1 MPIFAQNDISENVF
15 GWSYSELN
23 DKFEYL
29 NSLKFFDVIKAHKR
43 NSIAEMMS
51 REDKKVFLKEYLFVY
66 FFFSDSIY

>member
-1 MPIFAQNDISENVF
+1 MPIFSQNDISENVF

-23 DKFEYL
+23 DKFDYL

-51 REDKKVFLKEYLFVY
+51 REDKKVFLKEF
-66 FFFSDSIY
+66 